1 MRRRIVASRGRYN
14 ENGAITQHC
23 ELLKGK
29 CTNTITTVTK
39 DNYILVKKE
48 EAYAKKS
55 NDKNGR

>member
-39 DNYILVKKE
+39 DNLVLVRKSTKNNTRIQKE
-48 EAYAKKS
+48 I
-55 NDKNGR
+55 R